1 MLLRSIKWRDT
12 ANKFQPQLFLR
23 LNDKGFI
30 MGLFEKI
37 KQIYP
42 ALTVEDFVEPKQ
54 TIRLQ
59 NDSDGKGAYI
69 AKWEHPTLARPTE
82 EQLA

>member
-1 MLLRSIKWRDT
+1 MLLRSIKWRNSN
-12 ANKFQPQLFLR
+12 NKFQPQLFLR
-23 LNDKGFI
+23 LNVEGFI

-37 KQIYP
+37 KQVYP
-42 ALTVEDFVEPKQ
+42 SLTMEDFVEPNQ

-59 NDSDGKGAYI
+59 NDSDGRGDYI